1 MGKILEAL
9 ARDDLCVIPSDEK
22 PSPAYKKA
30 CECSSYYIE
39 QLNKRLSSEDKE
51 IFDKVVNALIN
62 ENDISTDESFI
73 RGFRLGVRLIM
84 EVMEGEKI
92 SILGV
97 KDAK

>member
-30 CECSSYYIE
+30 YERSSYYIE
-39 QLNKRLSSEDKE
+39 QLNKRLLSEDKE
-51 IFDKVVNALIN
+51 IFDQVVDALID
-62 ENDISTDESFI
+62 ENDISADESFI
-73 RGFRLGVRLIM
+73 RGFRLGARIIM

-92 SILGV
+92 SILEE